1 MAPSWHRGI
10 SEFHAR
16 ELKTYSNRTSTVY
29 PVPPEPSV
37 PCTNIDLVESENL
50 MTITVTPTV
59 PSLSYK
65 TGNPLTA
72 YVNAVVVGLSSDGQL
87 AVVSDSIPKSAA
99 TKIAAAFKEVGA
111 TGSVDEV
118 TRIPAGTFADAEV
131 ISWSWSRQCEE

>member
-1 MAPSWHRGI
+1 VQ
-10 SEFHAR
+10 
-16 ELKTYSNRTSTVY
+16 YSPNH
-29 PVPPEPSV
+29 
-37 PCTNIDLVESENL
+37 SENL
-50 MTITVTPTV
+50 NDNHSHPNV

-87 AVVSDSIPKSAA
+87 TVVSDSIPKAAA

-118 TRIPAGTFADAEV
+118 TRIPAGTLPTLKSCWRWPWQYQE
-131 ISWSWSRQCEE
+131 